1 MARRADVVESGSGD
15 GRMSGRL
22 RCYFHLVCESEAIRD
37 TEGLEVEDL
46 DEAWTQ
52 AHEAVLDLARDN
64 PAAAA
69 TWAGWRL
76 DVCDEPGVVLFSMNL
91 DLAGAPYWMPLH
103 ASRRS
108 LQNRL

>member
-1 MARRADVVESGSGD
+1 
-15 GRMSGRL
+15 
-22 RCYFHLVCESEAIRD
+22 
-37 TEGLEVEDL
+37 
-46 DEAWTQ
+46 
-52 AHEAVLDLARDN
+52 
-64 PAAAA
+64 
-69 TWAGWRL
+69 L

>member
-1 MARRADVVESGSGD
+1 MARRADVAESGSGD
-15 GRMSGRL
+15 GRGFGRL
-22 RCYFHLVCESEAIRD
+22 RCYFHLVSGSEAIRD

-52 AHEAVLDLARDN
+52 AHEAVLDLAQDN

-76 DVCDEPGVVLFSMNL
+76 DVCDEPGAVLFSMSL
-91 DLAGAPYWMPLH
+91 DLAGAPYWLPRH
-103 ASRRS
+103 GSRQS